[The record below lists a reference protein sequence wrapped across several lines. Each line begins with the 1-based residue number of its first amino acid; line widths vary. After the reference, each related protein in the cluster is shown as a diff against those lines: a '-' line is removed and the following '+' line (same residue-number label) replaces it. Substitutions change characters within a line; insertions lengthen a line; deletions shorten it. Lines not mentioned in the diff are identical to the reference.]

1 MRGLVI
7 CLLLGCASGANP
19 ETLVD
24 ELRVVAIV
32 AEPPEAVPG
41 EEVQITAWLADP
53 EESGAYAGAWTCV
66 GVGGECLEQDTERL
80 SRTSE
85 LGSTIG
91 WTLTAPVEAAA
102 LLGEG
107 ESAAA
112 TIWVLACEAG
122 ICPLLEDQDPDGQD
136 LADPFTMMETLPL
149 EGVSLARRSLWISMI
164 EPAER
169 RQNPT
174 IEADFGSD
182 LRVVAE
188 ETMDLC
194 FTVIGAIDGYGYASA
209 GGFTETEAQVDEGKL
224 SLSYSA
230 PLETGEVD
238 LWVVVQSEEGG
249 ASVWTGS
256 LTVE

>member
-1 MRGLVI
+1 MRGLVF

-112 TIWVLACEAG
+112 GSI
-122 ICPLLEDQDPDGQD
+122 
-136 LADPFTMMETLPL
+136 
-149 EGVSLARRSLWISMI
+149 GVGPARRCGR
-164 EPAER
+164 ETACR
-169 RQNPT
+169 RCW
-174 IEADFGSD
+174 AW
-182 LRVVAE
+182 
-188 ETMDLC
+188 
-194 FTVIGAIDGYGYASA
+194 
-209 GGFTETEAQVDEGKL
+209 
-224 SLSYSA
+224 
-230 PLETGEVD
+230 PLQRRD
-238 LWVVVQSEEGG
+238 
-249 ASVWTGS
+249 ARMSVC
-256 LTVE
+256 VC